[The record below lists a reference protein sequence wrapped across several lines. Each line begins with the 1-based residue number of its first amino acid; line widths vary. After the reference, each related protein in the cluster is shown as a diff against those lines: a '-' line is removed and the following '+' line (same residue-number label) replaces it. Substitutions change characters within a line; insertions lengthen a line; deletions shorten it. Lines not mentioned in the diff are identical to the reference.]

1 VCVVGEGKV
10 LNEGVKVGKEGN
22 ETFHYS
28 LSWSVMNGTGFVGGA
43 LKTRQVKPPSRGFL
57 VKAATDLSS
66 VYRIE
71 RRGVECQP
79 LGISH

>member
-1 VCVVGEGKV
+1 MCVVGEGKV

-43 LKTRQVKPPSRGFL
+43 LKTRQVKPSSRGFL
-57 VKAATDLSS
+57 
-66 VYRIE
+66 
-71 RRGVECQP
+71 
-79 LGISH
+79 